1 MKIVTYEIEDRVKLG
16 ILNAEGTWVYPLAAF
31 GVEYKDISEVL
42 EEMSESE
49 IQFLEYSAKKD
60 PYEVRGAVGAED
72 VRILA
77 PVRFP
82 KQDIICLGLNYK
94 EHQEES
100 ERYHKGAFVGSSSD
114 AVYFSKRVH
123 RATGPDEMIPSYPN
137 LTDSLDYEVELAVI
151 LGKDAFQVSEDEAEQ
166 YIFGYTVINDVSAR
180 NLQTDHKQWYF
191 GKSLDGFLPMGPCIV
206 TANEMEFPPK
216 LRIQSK
222 VNGELRQDSNTGEM
236 IFGIAHVISELSQ
249 GMTLKA
255 GTIIAM
261 GTPAGAGMGF
271 TPPKFLKTGDVVECS
286 IEGIGTIRNVVK

>member
-16 ILNAEGTWVYPLAAF
+16 IFNTDGTWVYPLASF
-31 GVEYKDISEVL
+31 GVDYKDMSEVL

-94 EHQEES
+94 EHAEES
-100 ERYHKGAFVGSSSD
+100 EHYQKDTFCTDSSS
-114 AVYFSKRVH
+114 AVYFSKRVN
-123 RATGPDEMIPSYPN
+123 RATGPEEEIPSYPE
-137 LTDSLDYEVELAVI
+137 LTDSLDYEAELAVI
-151 LGKDAFQVSEDEAEQ
+151 LGKDAFQVPKEEAEQ
-166 YIFGYTVINDVSAR
+166 YIFGYTIINDVTAR
-180 NLQTDHKQWYF
+180 EIQTRHKQWYF

-206 TANEMEFPPK
+206 TANEIGFPPK
-216 LRIQSK
+216 LKIQSR
-222 VNGELRQDSNTGEM
+222 VNGELRQDSNTSEM
-236 IFGIAHVISELSQ
+236 IVGVDHVISELSK

-271 TPPKFLKTGDVVECS
+271 TPPKFLKSGDVVECTIEKIGS
-286 IEGIGTIRNVVK
+286 IKNPVR